1 MRKPLSACGRNVHDS
16 YAIQPP
22 TQPID
27 SCRYFFQDAW
37 NILDASTIL
46 LVAAAFLLRGLDLH
60 HQSDT
65 TGDDDG
71 NGTSWINVR
80 FLGQVFLA
88 GSAIPLF
95 SRVLSLSQID
105 GTLGPMTQI
114 IWRMM
119 THLVKFSVVVAVLM
133 ASFAMTFHVLF
144 HTCPEA
150 SDLYGTYDTFGD
162 AYITMFKAM
171 LGTFDFDSFK
181 NAEDCGL
188 PREAETVGITLLV
201 LYLAMMSI
209 LLLNL
214 LIAVLSTAHA
224 EVSSRVFK
232 FSFARSRCDA
242 REEER

>member
-1 MRKPLSACGRNVHDS
+1 MTAFVLRVLNLHDQNDETKPGPSAS
-16 YAIQPP
+16 
-22 TQPID
+22 
-27 SCRYFFQDAW
+27 W
-37 NILDASTIL
+37 NNIG
-46 LVAAAFLLRGLDLH
+46 FLAQL
-60 HQSDT
+60 
-65 TGDDDG
+65 
-71 NGTSWINVR
+71 
-80 FLGQVFLA
+80 FLA

-119 THLVKFSVVVAVLM
+119 THLGKFSVIVAVLM
-133 ASFAMTFHVLF
+133 ASFAMTFHVIF

-150 SDLYGTYDTFGD
+150 SDLYDPYHTFGE

-171 LGTFDFDSFK
+171 LGTFDFDRFEK
-181 NAEDCGL
+181 AEDCGL

-224 EVSSRVFK
+224 EVGSRVLSLSPGRLRWK
-232 FSFARSRCDA
+232 CRVKK
-242 REEER
+242 